1 MKRPVTPPGF
11 RPAWERKST
20 EQHPDCLPA
29 LSRFPKLSRLK
40 LPDSIRSA
48 IDRPPALE
56 RAHRWTE
63 EPLGLVRLVVGT
75 IALVWT
81 LIAVLLAISGADPRA
96 LQLVGAL
103 WAIYGVTVGFLSGV
117 LEPVIDGLFRVVSN
131 VGVVRV
137 GGGYSAI
144 ETLAAR
150 GHLQAAADAYAERAR
165 NKSER
170 VDATL
175 RRAAL
180 LAGPLNQSETAAIEL
195 DNLRT
200 AQPLKPR
207 DDFRVGLALV
217 ELYEHDLKNPGRAM
231 TELRR
236 LIDRYPTAQG
246 ARRLRVALAALKA
259 ERFSK

>member
-1 MKRPVTPPGF
+1 M
-11 RPAWERKST
+11 
-20 EQHPDCLPA
+20 
-29 LSRFPKLSRLK
+29 
-40 LPDSIRSA
+40 
-48 IDRPPALE
+48 
-56 RAHRWTE
+56 
-63 EPLGLVRLVVGT
+63 RLVVGT

-81 LIAVLLAISGADPRA
+81 LIAILLALTGADPRA

-103 WAIYGVTVGFLSGV
+103 WAIYGLTVGFLSGV
-117 LEPVIDGLFRVVSN
+117 LEPVIDGFFRVVSN
-131 VGVVRV
+131 FGLVRV

-165 NKSER
+165 NQGQR

-180 LAGPLNQSETAAIEL
+180 LAGPLAQPETAAIEL
-195 DNLRT
+195 DNLRRPG
-200 AQPLKPR
+200 PLPPR

-217 ELYEHDLKNPGRAM
+217 EIYENDLKDAGRAM

-246 ARRLRVALAALKA
+246 ARRLRVALASLKSD
-259 ERFSK
+259 RFGSAQPSP